1 MKEKILFI
9 VNPISGHH
17 DKSKFPSMVDELI
30 DKDKYE
36 YTITLTEY
44 AGHAA
49 ELTKKAIEDQYDII
63 VAVGGDGTINE
74 VATNIIG
81 ARQTFAIVPY
91 GSGNGLARHMHLPLK
106 PKKVITEVINKGVKS
121 KIDTATMNGVPYISI
136 AGVGFDAIIADY
148 FAKDPS
154 RGIKTYVKLVTE
166 RYFKFKPE
174 KYHLIL
180 DDKEELDCEPLFI
193 SFANSNQFGS
203 NAVVSPNASL
213 NDGLLDVCIFKKPS
227 FIQVPWIAERLL
239 TSKIDHTKIVDIHK
253 ASKIQVIRKKEDIA
267 NVDGEAVMMAKDIT
281 VEILPLSLNV
291 LLPNDNNVET
301 HCCASK

>member
-17 DKSKFPSMVDELI
+17 DKSKFPSIVEELI
-30 DKDKYE
+30 DKDKYD

-44 AGHAA
+44 GGHAA
-49 ELTKKAIEDQYDII
+49 ELTKKAIEDEYDII

-74 VATNIIG
+74 VATNMIG

-91 GSGNGLARHMHLPLK
+91 GSGNGLARHLHLPLK

-121 KIDTATMNGVPYISI
+121 KIDTATMNGVPYVSI

-148 FAKDPS
+148 FAKDPN
-154 RGIKTYVKLVTE
+154 RGLKTYVKLVTE
-166 RYFKFKPE
+166 KYFHFKPE

-193 SFANSNQFGS
+193 SFANSNQFGF
-203 NAVVSPNASL
+203 NAAVSPHASL

-227 FIQVPWIAERLL
+227 FLAVPFVAERLL
-239 TSKIDHTKIVDIHK
+239 TKRIDKTHFVDIHK
-253 ASKIQVIRKKEDIA
+253 ASKIKVIREKEDYA
-267 NVDGEAVMMAKDIT
+267 NIDGEAVMMKKDVV
-281 VEILPLSLNV
+281 VEIKPLSLNI
-291 LLPNDNNVET
+291 LLP
-301 HCCASK
+301 

>member
-17 DKSKFPSMVDELI
+17 DKSEFPSIVEELI
-30 DKDKYE
+30 DKDKYD

-44 AGHAA
+44 GGHAA
-49 ELTKKAIEDQYDII
+49 ELTKKAIEDEYDII

-74 VATNIIG
+74 VATNMIG

-91 GSGNGLARHMHLPLK
+91 GSGNGLARHLHLPLK

-121 KIDTATMNGVPYISI
+121 KIDTATMNGVPYVSI

-148 FAKDPS
+148 FAKDPN
-154 RGIKTYVKLVTE
+154 RGLKTYVKLVTE
-166 RYFKFKPE
+166 KYFHFKPE

-193 SFANSNQFGS
+193 SFANSNQFGF
-203 NAVVSPNASL
+203 NAAVSPHASL

-227 FIQVPWIAERLL
+227 FLAVPFVAERLL
-239 TSKIDHTKIVDIHK
+239 TKRIDKTHFVDIHK
-253 ASKIQVIRKKEDIA
+253 ASKIKVIREKEDFA
-267 NVDGEAVMMAKDIT
+267 NIDGEAVMMKKDVV
-281 VEILPLSLNV
+281 VEIKPLSLNI
-291 LLPNDNNVET
+291 LLP
-301 HCCASK
+301 